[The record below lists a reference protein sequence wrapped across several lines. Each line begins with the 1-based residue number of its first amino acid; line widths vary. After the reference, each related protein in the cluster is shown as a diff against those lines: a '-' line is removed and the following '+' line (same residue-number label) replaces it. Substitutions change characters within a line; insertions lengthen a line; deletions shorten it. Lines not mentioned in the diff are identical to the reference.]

1 MQNRLKIAQSAA
13 EHLSRSSPFSA
24 MVGFDGFIDEIISVV
39 DQRSDMSPAGY
50 SRLNTI
56 GQFATRA
63 AAAAGKSTNM
73 ELVVNQERW
82 GGNGPLMAGALGAL
96 GAMVTYIGAVGKTEK
111 PTEIHPLYAEM
122 AARCEKVIPVAPPA
136 LTHAF
141 EFEDGKIMFGKTA
154 NVQRVTWEQII
165 ATVGLEQIRTIIR
178 NSRLI
183 GIVNWTML
191 GGVEGIWEG
200 LCRDV
205 LSHDPSL
212 AHTLR
217 IFIDLSDPAK
227 RTDADIVRC
236 LHTLRTLNMFAPVT
250 LGLNLAEAE
259 RIAAV
264 LELPCFGDCAAK
276 ISVAVRQAAAMIR
289 EAAKL
294 DCVVIHPRQGAGA
307 ATANATGW
315 FDGPFTSHPKL
326 STGAGDHFNG
336 GFAFAQTLGL
346 SLDECLA
353 VGCAVSGVYVR
364 DAKSPSLQRLT
375 EFLRVLP
382 NPETP

>member
-1 MQNRLKIAQSAA
+1 MQTRLQIAQSAA
-13 EHLSRSSPFSA
+13 GRLATSTAFSA
-24 MVGFDGFIDEIISVV
+24 VVGFDGFIDEIISVV
-39 DQRSDMSPAGY
+39 DQRSDMSATGY

-56 GQFATRA
+56 GKFAARA

-73 ELVVNQERW
+73 ELVVNEERW
-82 GGNGPLMAGALGAL
+82 GGNGPLMAGALGSL
-96 GAMVTYIGAVGKTEK
+96 GAKVTYIGAVGKVEK
-111 PTEIHPLYAEM
+111 PTELHPLYAEM
-122 AARCEKVIPVAPPA
+122 ASRCEKVIPVAPPA

-154 NVQRVTWEQII
+154 NVQRVTWEQIV
-165 ATVGLEQIRTIIR
+165 ATVGLEQIRAIVR

-205 LSHDPSL
+205 LSVDPSL

-227 RTDADIVRC
+227 RTDADIMRC

-259 RIAAV
+259 RVAAV

-307 ATANATGW
+307 ATASATGW

-364 DAKSPSLQRLT
+364 DAKSPTRLRLS
-375 EFLRVLP
+375 EFLR
-382 NPETP
+382 NIPEAE

>member
-1 MQNRLKIAQSAA
+1 MQTRLHIAQVAA
-13 EHLSRSSPFSA
+13 EKLAATSPFSA

-39 DQRSDMSPAGY
+39 DQRSDMSAAGY

-56 GQFATRA
+56 GQFAARA

-73 ELVVNQERW
+73 ELVVNEERW
-82 GGNGPLMAGALGAL
+82 GGNGPLMAGALGSL
-96 GAMVTYIGAVGKTEK
+96 GAKVTYIGAVGKVEK
-111 PTEIHPLYAEM
+111 PTELHPLYAEM

-154 NVQRVTWEQII
+154 NVQRVTWEQIV
-165 ATVGLEQIRTIIR
+165 ATVGLEQMRAIVSG
-178 NSRLI
+178 SRLI

-205 LSHDPSL
+205 LSQDPSL
-212 AHTLR
+212 SHTLR
-217 IFIDLSDPAK
+217 IFVDLSDPAK
-227 RTDADIVRC
+227 RTDADILRC
-236 LHTLRTLNMFAPVT
+236 FETLGRLSIFVPVT

-259 RIAAV
+259 RVAAV
-264 LELPCFGDCAAK
+264 LGIRCFGDCAAK
-276 ISVAVRQAAAMIR
+276 ISIAVRQAAAMIR

-315 FDGPFTSHPKL
+315 FDGPFTSQPKL

-336 GFAFAQTLGL
+336 GFAFAQALGL

-364 DAKSPSLQRLT
+364 DAKSPTLARLT

-382 NPETP
+382 DPQH